1 MTCITEPYKK
11 KYDYLVYIDVY
22 IKNHE
27 LAEKNGD
34 NNIYEIDYNFI
45 NNFNDTK
52 FHELRKM
59 CNIFIYLVDALFK
72 RNGGDTFND
81 DYDFD
86 YLNYWL
92 NAQIHEI
99 DPENICK
106 KIFFQHLMSKVN
118 GNQYLR
124 KLRSSIYDIEE
135 NVLNNMN
142 SIYTLYK
149 FYNEIKKIING
160 EVPNKE
166 NIINIANN
174 CVLEYKKIKDACPPN
189 DTHFCK
195 ALKNFKEKYEEIN
208 LCNLQLAEWKKK
220 KLPLLTGED
229 DTMVEGCTS
238 SEKAAEEELE
248 QAQGVHVGGSE
259 DIPDMNV
266 KNITIGTT
274 ATIGISFI
282 CFIFY
287 KFNLFGHWVR
297 SRISKNENSLEN
309 YTEQKNQFTLA
320 SEYDHIYW
328 ENAAYNIAYNS
339 V

>member
-11 KYDYLVYIDVY
+11 KYDYLAYIDVY
-22 IKNHE
+22 IKNHL

-45 NNFNDTK
+45 NYFTDKK

-72 RNGGDTFND
+72 GNKGDTLND

-106 KIFFQHLMSKVN
+106 KFFFQHLMSKVN

-135 NVLNNMN
+135 NALNNMN

-160 EVPNKE
+160 EVHNKE

-208 LCNLQLAEWKKK
+208 LCNLHLEEWKKK
-220 KLPLLTGED
+220 NLPSLTGENNERIE
-229 DTMVEGCTS
+229 VCTIS
-238 SEKAAEEELE
+238 ADAAKQELTKYPDAE
-248 QAQGVHVGGSE
+248 SIDVQGTP
-259 DIPDMNV
+259 DINM

-274 ATIGISFI
+274 ATIGVSFI

-287 KFNLFGHWVR
+287 RFTSFGQWVR

-309 YTEQKNQFTLA
+309 LGEQMNQFTLT
-320 SEYDHIYW
+320 SEYDHIDS

-339 V
+339 L